1 MSVQMRV
8 SVAQSVRVFVELILD
23 LAPHDREL
31 EELLELA
38 AELDAHVIGRFN
50 VEVGK
55 VRVEVRLRDGA
66 LRWRALS
73 KSKRGDRSTD
83 SRCLTREGDT

>member
-1 MSVQMRV
+1 MSTFFGAFPLGSGAVHPNARGQGKTGTH
-8 SVAQSVRVFVELILD
+8 D
-23 LAPHDREL
+23 LLRKP
-31 EELLELA
+31 
-38 AELDAHVIGRFN
+38 ELDAHVIGRFN